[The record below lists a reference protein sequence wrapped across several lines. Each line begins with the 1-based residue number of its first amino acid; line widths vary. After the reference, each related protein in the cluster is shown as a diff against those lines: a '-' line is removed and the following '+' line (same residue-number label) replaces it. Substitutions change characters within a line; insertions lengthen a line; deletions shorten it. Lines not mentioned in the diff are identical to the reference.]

1 MGGSND
7 SLAVLVTQAICIMVT
22 LIIFFTVITIFIAYL
37 TTIKKSRHTRV
48 IQTQRRRRR

>member
-7 SLAVLVTQAICIMVT
+7 SLAVLVTLAICIMVT
-22 LIIFFTVITIFIAYL
+22 LIIFFTVITMFIAFMS
-37 TTIKKSRHTRV
+37 TMKKSRHTRM